1 MRLSA
6 ELLNDVIPRFLRDG
20 WQVNAHAIGDR
31 ADAVVLDA
39 FEKAA
44 SEGIDL
50 RELRPRIEHAQIMRE
65 GWKIGRCVL
74 RPFVLALVLVFF
86 FGGSYWEVLL
96 PLPPTGIIFWR
107 SYEHLGRNSQS
118 HSLGI
123 LRCHHKN
130 RQSWRQ
136 P

>member
-31 ADAVVLDA
+31 ANAVVLDA

-44 SEGIDL
+44 NEGIDL

-65 GWKIGRCVL
+65 DDFERVGRLGSVFCDVL
-74 RPFVLALVLVFF
+74 FF
-86 FGGSYWEVLL
+86 MLKYANVDF
-96 PLPPTGIIFWR
+96 
-107 SYEHLGRNSQS
+107 S
-118 HSLGI
+118 HCEYPAHS
-123 LRCHHKN
+123 CN
-130 RQSWRQ
+130 R
-136 P
+136 